1 MLIPFG
7 TSPKGSQKQNY
18 HEMKFSHVSFDS
30 QFFFYFYYDH
40 TYFVYVTLKPQNIWF
55 YTLSIYQKE

>member
-1 MLIPFG
+1 
-7 TSPKGSQKQNY
+7 
-18 HEMKFSHVSFDS
+18 MKFSHVSFDS